1 MDQINQCIKHSS
13 LAPHSLTLHFHCNMF
28 VFQCTLVI
36 MVRLMVYLSLY
47 LLDMYYIAVSMILFS
62 VFPRVCWH
70 FQVKFFPQENLVT
83 EWVTTL
89 QLIVCLSTKRKI
101 LSPDTV
107 HVCHSIKW
115 GQSSGNILDIECCK
129 TIWGLITF
137 HVVRSN
143 FTNLKK

>member
-83 EWVTTL
+83 EWVTML
-89 QLIVCLSTKRKI
+89 QLIVCLSTKRKMF
-101 LSPDTV
+101 SRDTV
-107 HVCHSIKW
+107 RVCHSGEANLQLIPKIW
-115 GQSSGNILDIECCK
+115 NDVRKCKILSR
-129 TIWGLITF
+129 LIQF
-137 HVVRSN
+137 Y
-143 FTNLKK
+143 